1 MYVVLADFDCV
12 ELFLFNS
19 SKCQDQM
26 KQLELFPARDNGLVT
41 VENNHAVTT
50 SLKIAEVFGK
60 THFHVLQ
67 SIRALECSKEFQES
81 NFRFSFYLRKLPNNA
96 TKKEPM
102 YYLTRDGFTF
112 LAMGF
117 TGKIAARFKEAYI
130 NAFNEMERKL
140 AGITVRED
148 EIVKTIRELCE
159 DMDSRLKGH
168 DRQLKERFGVK
179 LINGITSPLVFCS
192 GSLQRQLKDI
202 FAILNN
208 NIMSGQFAW
217 AKLEKVEKEN
227 KEMKKELAKVASKL
241 LNYYY

>member
-1 MYVVLADFDCV
+1 MNMTKRMKFADNTQGV
-12 ELFLFNS
+12 I
-19 SKCQDQM
+19 KCTCTHETG
-26 KQLELFPARDNGLVT
+26 KLVSIQ
-41 VENNHAVTT
+41 NNQVVTT
-50 SLKIAEVFGK
+50 SLQIADAFGK
-60 THFHVLQ
+60 LHNEVLK
-67 SIRALECSKEFQES
+67 SIRALECSELFRAG
-81 NFRFSFYLRKLPNNA
+81 NFTLSCYTRKNGNI
-96 TKKEPM
+96 TKSYPM

-140 AGITVRED
+140 AGDTVRED
-148 EIVKTIRELCE
+148 EVVKTIRELCE

-168 DRQLKERFGVK
+168 DRQLEERFGVK
-179 LINGITSPLVFCS
+179 PINGISSPLVFCS

-202 FAILNN
+202 FTILNN
-208 NIMSGQFAW
+208 NILSGQFAW

-227 KEMKKELAKVASKL
+227 KEMKRELAKVASKL

>member
-1 MYVVLADFDCV
+1 
-12 ELFLFNS
+12 
-19 SKCQDQM
+19 M
-26 KQLELFPARDNGLVT
+26 KQLELFPVYANGLVS
-41 VENNHAVTT
+41 VVNNKVVTT
-50 SLKIAEVFGK
+50 SLQVSKVFEK
-60 THFHVLQ
+60 THHNVLRD
-67 SIRALECSKEFQES
+67 IRNLECSSDFQAFNFES
-81 NFRFSFYLRKLPNNA
+81 SFYLRKLPNNA

-148 EIVKTIRELCE
+148 EIIKTIRELCE
-159 DMDSRLKGH
+159 DINSRIKGH
-168 DRQLKERFGVK
+168 EKMLKKEHGVQQAGDMSGLSLLRCGTIKEQLT
-179 LINGITSPLVFCS
+179 N
-192 GSLQRQLKDI
+192 I

>member
-1 MYVVLADFDCV
+1 
-12 ELFLFNS
+12 
-19 SKCQDQM
+19 M
-26 KQLELFPARDNGLVT
+26 KQLEIFPVSANGLVS
-41 VENNHAVTT
+41 VVNNKVVTT
-50 SLKIAEVFGK
+50 SLQVSKVFEK
-60 THFHVLQ
+60 THHNVLRD
-67 SIRALECSKEFQES
+67 IRNLECSSDFQAFNFES
-81 NFRFSFYLRKLPNNA
+81 SFYLRKLPNNA

-148 EIVKTIRELCE
+148 EIIKTIRELCE
-159 DMDSRLKGH
+159 DINSRIKGH
-168 DRQLKERFGVK
+168 EKMLKKEHGVQQAGDMSGLSLLRCGTIKEQLT
-179 LINGITSPLVFCS
+179 N
-192 GSLQRQLKDI
+192 I

>member
-1 MYVVLADFDCV
+1 
-12 ELFLFNS
+12 
-19 SKCQDQM
+19 M
-26 KQLELFPARDNGLVT
+26 KQLELFPVSTNGLVS
-41 VENNHAVTT
+41 VVNNKVVTT
-50 SLKIAEVFGK
+50 SLQVSKVFEK
-60 THFHVLQ
+60 THYNVLRD
-67 SIRALECSKEFQES
+67 IRNLECSSDFQAF
-81 NFRFSFYLRKLPNNA
+81 NFECSFYLRKLPNNA

-102 YYLTRDGFTF
+102 YYITRDGFTF

-148 EIVKTIRELCE
+148 EIINIIRELC
-159 DMDSRLKGH
+159 DDVNSRIKGH
-168 DRQLKERFGVK
+168 EKVLKKEHGVQQAGDMSGLSLLRRGTIKEQLT
-179 LINGITSPLVFCS
+179 N
-192 GSLQRQLKDI
+192 I
-202 FAILNN
+202 FAVLNN

-227 KEMKKELAKVASKL
+227 KEMKRELAKVASKL